1 MKTIILAVILACS
14 LSPQNRDFLTA
25 DEADQIREAQDP
37 NIRLKLYAHF
47 GRQRIDL
54 LKQSLSKEKAG
65 RSAIVHDLLED
76 YTNIVEA
83 IDTVTDDALKRKKP
97 VDEGL
102 AAAAAAEKEM
112 LAVLEKIGEAPPK
125 DFARYKFVLEQAIE
139 TTKDSIELA
148 AKDVGERTADVTA
161 RAAKEKKDREASMS
175 TKEQEE
181 KKTVE
186 ATQQKK
192 ERKVPTLRRKGEEI
206 PDPKKN

>member
-1 MKTIILAVILACS
+1 MKTLALAA
-14 LSPQNRDFLTA
+14 LLALNLTARNRDFLTA

-37 NIRLKLYAHF
+37 NVRLKLYSHF
-47 GRQRIDL
+47 ARQRIDL
-54 LKQSLSKEKAG
+54 LKQSLAKEKAG
-65 RSAIVHDLLED
+65 RSAIVHDLIED

-102 AAAAAAEKEM
+102 AAAASAEKEM
-112 LAVLEKIGEAPPK
+112 LAVLEQIGEKPPK
-125 DFARYKFVLEQAIE
+125 DIERYKFVLEQAIE

-148 AKDVGERTADVTA
+148 AKDIGERGADVSA
-161 RAAKEKKDREASMS
+161 RAEKEKKDREALMS

-181 KKTVE
+181 KKVTE
-186 ATQQKK
+186 ATRQKK
-192 ERKVPTLRRKGEEI
+192 ERKVPTLRRKGEEV

>member
-1 MKTIILAVILACS
+1 MKTIALAALLA
-14 LSPQNRDFLTA
+14 LNLTAQNRDFLTA

-37 NIRLKLYAHF
+37 NIRLKLYSHF
-47 GRQRIDL
+47 ARQRIDL

-102 AAAAAAEKEM
+102 AAAAAAEKEL
-112 LAVLEKIGEAPPK
+112 LAVLEQIGGKPPK
-125 DFARYKFVLEQAIE
+125 DIGRYKFVLEQAIE

-148 AKDVGERTADVTA
+148 AKDIGERSADVSA
-161 RAAKEKKDREASMS
+161 RAAKEKKDREALMS

-181 KKTVE
+181 KKVTE

-192 ERKVPTLRRKGEEI
+192 ERKAPTLRRKGEEV